1 MSELRAHRL
10 LGLGAGVC
18 LALLAWQGHHL
29 AAFLPRFEAVIESL
43 GPWGP
48 AVFCLALIVLEP
60 LFVPDTLFALA
71 AGIAFGPVAGTV
83 YYAASVYVACLAI
96 QWLGARWLREPVL
109 HQLARSERIGALARK
124 AASGGPRLTALVRL
138 VPVNQ
143 AFLSY
148 ALGAAGVPLRNA
160 LLGNLG
166 MFPHMLPTLWFGAA
180 AVHVTRM
187 AGTGHTQWER
197 DGVLGIAALGVA
209 AALGLRLARH
219 GLERAS

>member
-1 MSELRAHRL
+1 VSELRAHRL
-10 LGLGAGVC
+10 LWLGACAC
-18 LALLAWQGHHL
+18 LALLGWQGHHL
-29 AAFLPRFEAVIESL
+29 AAFLPRFEAAIEGL

-48 AVFCLALIVLEP
+48 AVFCLALLLLEP

-71 AGIAFGPVAGTV
+71 AGVAFGPVEGTL
-83 YYAASVYVACLAI
+83 YYAGAVYVACLGI

-109 HQLARSERIGALARK
+109 RQLARSERIGALVRK
-124 AASGGPRLTALVRL
+124 AAGGGPRLTALVRL

-148 ALGAAGVPLRNA
+148 ALGATGVPLRNA

-197 DGVLGIAALGVA
+197 DGVLGLVALGVA
-209 AALGLRLARH
+209 ALGALRLARH
-219 GLERAS
+219 GHERAR